1 VTFDTQN
8 FDDDHIYPQDM
19 TIDDRGRYTV
29 RLAEGRLKLSGDY
42 DIIEVE
48 SPRYPARAL
57 KTLRN
62 RQELIAAARWPLVE

>member
-1 VTFDTQN
+1 
-8 FDDDHIYPQDM
+8 M

-57 KTLRN
+57 KTHGSQ
-62 RQELIAAARWPLVE
+62 QELIASAW